1 MTNYAPFMREAIALA
16 QQGRFATCPNPTV
29 GAVLVKDGEIVARGW
44 HHRAGEAHAEVDCLR
59 DARERGINPAECTI
73 VVTLEPC
80 NHTGKTPPCS
90 EAILAAGI
98 KRVVFGLA
106 DPNPVAAGGAERLRS
121 AGVEVIGPVCE
132 EECRDLVADFL
143 LWQQEK
149 RPYVILKMASTLD
162 GRIATRTGHSQWI
175 SCEAS
180 RQKTHL
186 LRAGV
191 GLAGGAVLVGGNTF
205 KQDNPQLTSRIGG
218 AGADNEGRPARQ
230 PLACVLT
237 SHLPKPDSAMHLIRE
252 RAGETVFFCPPAVAA
267 STDARALQQ
276 LGVRVMPVPPA
287 VRGKID
293 IHHMMLCLRQELG
306 CPYVLCEGG
315 GGLAMSLLDWGYV
328 DEFHLHLAP
337 LLLCDNSARPIFNGA
352 EPQTIGEGFGLR
364 VCATGMCGDD
374 VHVLLRRKA
383 CSQA

>member
-1 MTNYAPFMREAIALA
+1 MSDYTPFMREAIALA

-29 GAVLVKDGEIVARGW
+29 GAVLVKNGAIVARGW
-44 HHRAGEAHAEVDCLR
+44 HHKAGEAHAEVDCLR
-59 DARERGINPAECTI
+59 NARELGVNPAECTL

-98 KRVVFGLA
+98 KRVVMGLA
-106 DPNPVAAGGAERLRS
+106 DPNPVAAGGAGRLRA

-132 EECRDLVADFL
+132 DECRDLVADFC

-149 RPYVILKMASTLD
+149 RPYVILKMAATLD
-162 GRIATRTGHSQWI
+162 GRIATRTGHSRWI
-175 SCEAS
+175 SCAAS
-180 RQKTHL
+180 REQTHIM
-186 LRAGV
+186 RAGV

-205 KQDNPQLTSRIGG
+205 KQDNPQLTHRL
-218 AGADNEGRPARQ
+218 EGHAMASAPQ
-230 PLACVLT
+230 PLACVVT
-237 SHLPKPDSAMHLIRE
+237 SHLPKPDAAMHLVQE
-252 RAGETVFFCPPAVAA
+252 RAASTVFLCPPAVAA
-267 STDARALQQ
+267 STEARALQQ
-276 LGVRVMPVPPA
+276 LGVRVFPMPPA
-287 VRGKID
+287 VRGKSD
-293 IHHMMLCLRQELG
+293 MHHMMLCLRQELG

-315 GGLAMSLLDWGYV
+315 GRFAMSLLEWGYV

-337 LLLCDNSARPIFNGA
+337 LLLCDNNARPLFDGR
-352 EPQTIGEGFGLR
+352 EPQTLAEGLGMR
-364 VCATGMCGDD
+364 VCNAGMCGDD

>member
-1 MTNYAPFMREAIALA
+1 MIDYAPFMREAIALA

-29 GAVLVKDGEIVARGW
+29 GAVLVKDGQIVARGW
-44 HHRAGEAHAEVDCLR
+44 HHRAGEAHAEVACLR
-59 DARERGINPAECTI
+59 DASERGIDPSACTI
-73 VVTLEPC
+73 IVTLEPC
-80 NHTGKTPPCS
+80 NHTGKTPPCT

-106 DPNPVAAGGAERLRS
+106 DPNPVATGGVECLRA

-132 EECRDLVADFL
+132 DECRDLVADFL

-162 GRIATRTGHSQWI
+162 GRIATRSGHSQWI

-180 RQKTHL
+180 RQKTHE

-205 KQDNPQLTSRIGG
+205 KLDNPLLTSRNDN
-218 AGADNEGRPARQ
+218 AGAPVKQ

-237 SHLPKPDSAMHLIRE
+237 SHLPRPEANLHLIRE
-252 RAGETVFFCPPAVAA
+252 RARETVFFCPPAVAA
-267 STDARALQQ
+267 STDARALQEM
-276 LGVRVMPVPPA
+276 GVRVMPVPPA

-293 IHHMMLCLRQELG
+293 IHHMLLCLRQELG

-315 GGLAMSLLDWGYV
+315 GLLGMNLLEWNYV

-337 LLLCDNSARPIFNGA
+337 LLLCDNNARPIFNGA

-364 VCATGMCGDD
+364 VCDTGMCGDD

-383 CSQA
+383 CSPA